1 MSLSAIQQAADRIQQ
16 ARDKAEACGQIS
28 AEFGVTSIEDA
39 YQVQEINT
47 ERALAAGRRLVGRK
61 IGLTSEVVQQ
71 QLGVDQP
78 DFGML
83 FADMAIE
90 NGGEI
95 PSDRLI
101 APKVEGEIAFVLKR
115 DLTDENLTLLELM
128 SAIDYAL
135 PALEVVDSAI
145 ADWKITIADTIAD
158 NASSAL
164 YVLGT
169 TPLKLEDLDLTLE
182 GMVLT
187 KNGQQASIGV
197 GAACLGNPLNAC
209 LWLAKTMVKHGR
221 PLMAGDLLLSGALG
235 PMVVVEKGDQ
245 IEMELT
251 KLGRV
256 SCKFV

>member
-16 ARDKAEACGQIS
+16 ARDKVEACGQIS

>member
-90 NGGEI
+90 NG
-95 PSDRLI
+95 
-101 APKVEGEIAFVLKR
+101 R
-115 DLTDENLTLLELM
+115 D
-128 SAIDYAL
+128 
-135 PALEVVDSAI
+135 P
-145 ADWKITIADTIAD
+145 
-158 NASSAL
+158 
-164 YVLGT
+164 
-169 TPLKLEDLDLTLE
+169 
-182 GMVLT
+182 
-187 KNGQQASIGV
+187 
-197 GAACLGNPLNAC
+197 
-209 LWLAKTMVKHGR
+209 
-221 PLMAGDLLLSGALG
+221 
-235 PMVVVEKGDQ
+235 
-245 IEMELT
+245 
-251 KLGRV
+251 
-256 SCKFV
+256 F

>member
-1 MSLSAIQQAADRIQQ
+1 MSQSAIQKAADRIQ
-16 ARDKAEACGQIS
+16 ASRDNVVACGQIS
-28 AEFGVTSIEDA
+28 EEFGITSIEEA
-39 YQVQEINT
+39 YKVQEVNT

-61 IGLTSEVVQQ
+61 IGLTSTVVQT

-83 FADMAIE
+83 FADMAVE
-90 NGGEI
+90 NGGTI
-95 PSDRLI
+95 DASKLI
-101 APKVEGEIAFVLKR
+101 APKVEGEIAFVLKE
-115 DLTDENLTLLELM
+115 DLTHENITLVELM
-128 SAIDYAL
+128 NAIDYAL

-145 ADWKITIADTIAD
+145 EDWKITIADTIAD

-187 KNGQQASIGV
+187 KNGEHASIGV
-197 GAACLGNPLNAC
+197 GAACLGNPLTAC
-209 LWLAKTMVKHGR
+209 LWLAETMVKHGR
-221 PLMAGDLLLSGALG
+221 PLLAGDLLLSGALG
-235 PMVVVEKGDQ
+235 PMVVVEQGDQ

-251 KLGRV
+251 NLGRV
-256 SCKFV
+256 SCRFV